1 MNQTRPICS
10 PALKDNAS
18 TLVVDN
24 SLRWTSK
31 LSDRPLFKISFSCKK
46 RNRSLDG
53 VSSGVCGV
61 IGRMPEV
68 MIIQRLFFSRSSLG
82 ITYSPLLHIF
92 PYREYSGRKKKNPGF
107 PRRYNVDFII
117 NAGCQIVWS
126 ILTPLARARSRQTD
140 DDDGDLKSIE
150 ILQTSQFLKIFI
162 LIH

>member
-92 PYREYSGRKKKNPGF
+92 PYREYSGRKKKKSRVRG
-107 PRRYNVDFII
+107 RRVFSRSPK
-117 NAGCQIVWS
+117 Q
-126 ILTPLARARSRQTD
+126 RARIQWFLLS
-140 DDDGDLKSIE
+140 DLPRS
-150 ILQTSQFLKIFI
+150 THFLS
-162 LIH
+162 